1 MNNATRYPVVI
12 YRPRPKD
19 FARMKG
25 LIREAIVV
33 ALRMEGICET
43 FIERYMAAA
52 GGEIEFQNDKQKHDL
67 QTQSV
72 RL

>member
-1 MNNATRYPVVI
+1 
-12 YRPRPKD
+12 
-19 FARMKG
+19 MKG

-52 GGEIEFQNDKQKHDL
+52 GEIEFSKR
-67 QTQSV
+67 QTEA
-72 RL
+72 